1 MSSVQ
6 VGRRDLRFGCL
17 ALSKLLLREFFEL
30 LDATCTSTEV
40 STFSSV
46 FLNERDRGTSS
57 SPSRRREGKG
67 GARRPTSLFQLSAA
81 ARVFFF

>member
-30 LDATCTSTEV
+30 LDATCTEV

-46 FLNERDRGTSS
+46 FLNERDRGTL
-57 SPSRRREGKG
+57 
-67 GARRPTSLFQLSAA
+67 ARRD
-81 ARVFFF
+81 ARVSLI